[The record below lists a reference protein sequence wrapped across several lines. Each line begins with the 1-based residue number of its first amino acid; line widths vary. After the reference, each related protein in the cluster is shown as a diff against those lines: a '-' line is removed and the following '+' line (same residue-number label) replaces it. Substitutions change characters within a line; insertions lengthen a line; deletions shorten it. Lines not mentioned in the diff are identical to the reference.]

1 MLASIHPLGERA
13 RRQRWG
19 ITVAAYLVGTL
30 AASALVG
37 GALGLVGRWLG
48 LGHHPVDTV
57 AVLAVAALAAAG
69 VVLDLRIAGLTTP
82 TIHRQVDERWLQRYR
97 GWVYGGGFG
106 FQLGLG
112 VVTVVNTFAV
122 YLMLAVALLAGSA
135 LTGLAVGLTFGVV
148 RGAAVLAVAR
158 VRHPDQLR
166 RLLRRLHAW
175 DGASRRLAVGVQAA
189 VAAGAVTALV
199 VR

>member
-19 ITVAAYLVGTL
+19 VTVVAYLVATVV
-30 AASALVG
+30 ASALVG
-37 GALGLVGRWLG
+37 GGLGLVGAWLG
-48 LGHHPVDTV
+48 LRHHPAATV
-57 AVLAVAALAAAG
+57 AVLAVGALATIG
-69 VVLDLRIAGLTTP
+69 VALDLRVGGVSTP
-82 TIHRQVDERWLQRYR
+82 TVRRQVDERWLQRYR

-122 YLMLAVALLAGSA
+122 YLMLAVALLAGSTA
-135 LTGLAVGLTFGVV
+135 VGLAVGLTFGAL
-148 RGAAVLAVAR
+148 RGASILAVAR

-166 RLLRRLHAW
+166 RLLRRLQAW
-175 DGASRRLAVGVQAA
+175 DVASRRLAVGVQAA